1 MGLFNKDKR
10 LFRFIQLFNSAFRRY
25 RLQIVA
31 IAILSFLSGILE
43 GFGINAIIPMFSLI
57 TGHPLT
63 DTISLVIAKF
73 FLFFHLTYTVKYLLG
88 FTVFLFIIKAIIL
101 FCANYT
107 TTRITADYAKN
118 IRSELFKA
126 TLESDWSSL
135 SRQKV
140 GYLEQVLTTNVNN
153 SAALLSY
160 VGGLILVVSNFIVYS
175 VVAINISFPIAMLT
189 LVLGACVFLLFKPL
203 FYRNRVTSAETV
215 EKYKKLAH
223 YVNENIIGIKTIKS
237 MFVESPVVQK
247 ARDYFERMKELDIT
261 VESLKILTN
270 ASLQPIGMIFI
281 VGIFAFFYK
290 TADTFDFSSFAVII
304 YAINKIFGNIQIA
317 QAQMHTMSSQVP
329 HMMSVLS
336 FKEYVLQHKEKDSG
350 TRHFGFNNALELQ
363 NVSFHYDENEPT
375 LSSVSFSV
383 KEGEMVGLIG
393 PSGAGKT
400 TLVDILL
407 RLLRPKKGRV
417 LIDGE
422 NIEEI
427 YLGEWRKN
435 IGYVSQDIF
444 LINDTIANNITF
456 YDESISR
463 EGMIDAAV
471 TANIHEF
478 IETLPEG
485 YDTVVGERGTRLSGG
500 QRQRIVLA
508 RVLARRPRILILDEA
523 TSALDNESEAL
534 IQKAI
539 EKLKGTTTVIVIAHR
554 LSTVMISDKLVVL
567 ENGKLIEEGSP
578 QALLKKKDS
587 YFFKTYNVR
596 T

>member
-1 MGLFNKDKR
+1 MV
-10 LFRFIQLFNSAFRRY
+10 
-25 RLQIVA
+25 LQ
-31 IAILSFLSGILE
+31 
-43 GFGINAIIPMFSLI
+43 
-57 TGHPLT
+57 
-63 DTISLVIAKF
+63 
-73 FLFFHLTYTVKYLLG
+73 
-88 FTVFLFIIKAIIL
+88 
-101 FCANYT
+101 
-107 TTRITADYAKN
+107 
-118 IRSELFKA
+118 
-126 TLESDWSSL
+126 SDWSSL
-135 SRQKV
+135 SKQKV

-160 VGGLILVVSNFIVYS
+160 VGGFILVASNFVVYS
-175 VVAINISFPIAMLT
+175 IIAINISFPIAMLT
-189 LVLGACVFLLFKPL
+189 LGLGIGVFFLFKPL
-203 FYRNRVTSAETV
+203 FYKNRIASAETV

-223 YVNENIIGIKTIKS
+223 YVNENIIGIKAIKS
-237 MFVESPVVQK
+237 MFVENNVLERGR
-247 ARDYFERMKELDIT
+247 AYFERMKELDIK

-270 ASLQPIGMIFI
+270 VSLQPIGMIFI
-281 VGIFAFFYK
+281 VGIFAFFYE
-290 TADTFDFSSFAVII
+290 TTDTINFASFAVII

-336 FKEYVLQHKEKDSG
+336 FKENAIKHKEEDGG
-350 TRHFGFNNALELQ
+350 TRHFVFNDALELQ
-363 NVSFHYDENEPT
+363 KVSFFYNENEQT

-383 KEGEMVGLIG
+383 KKGEMIGLIG

-407 RLLRPKKGRV
+407 RLLSQKEGAV
-417 LIDGE
+417 LLDGE
-422 NIEEI
+422 SIDKI
-427 YLGEWRKN
+427 YLEEWRKN

-444 LINDTIANNITF
+444 LMNDTIANNIKF
-456 YDESISR
+456 YDESMKEEDIVL
-463 EGMIDAAV
+463 AAI

-478 IETLPEG
+478 IQTLPDG

-508 RVLARRPRILILDEA
+508 RALARHPRILILDEA

-539 EKLKGTTTVIVIAHR
+539 EKLKGKTTVIVIAHR

-567 ENGKLIEEGSP
+567 ENGRVIEEGSP
-578 QALLKKKDS
+578 KELLKKKDS

-596 T
+596 A

>member
-1 MGLFNKDKR
+1 MALFNKDKR
-10 LFRFIQLFNSAFRRY
+10 LFRFIQLFNSAFRQY
-25 RLQIVA
+25 RLQIFA
-31 IAILSFLSGILE
+31 IAILSFVSGVLE
-43 GFGINAIIPMFSLI
+43 GVGINAIIPMFSLI

-63 DTISLVIAKF
+63 DTISQIIEKF
-73 FLFFHLTYTVKYLLG
+73 FSFFHLAYTVKYLLS
-88 FTVFLFIIKAIIL
+88 FTVLLFIIKAIIL
-101 FCANYT
+101 FFANYT

-118 IRSELFKA
+118 IRSELFKL
-126 TLESDWSSL
+126 TLESNWTYL
-135 SRQKV
+135 SKQKV
-140 GYLEQVLTTNVNN
+140 GYLEQILTTNVNN

-160 VGGLILVVSNFIVYS
+160 IGGFILVASNFIVYS
-175 VVAINISFPIAMLT
+175 AVAINISFPIAMLT
-189 LVLGACVFLLFKPL
+189 FVLGGSVFLLLKPL
-203 FYRNRVTSAETV
+203 FYKNRITSAETV

-223 YVNENIIGIKTIKS
+223 YVNENIIGIKTVKS
-237 MFVESPVVQK
+237 MFVESPVIQK
-247 ARDYFERMKELDIT
+247 ARDYFERMKQLDIT

-290 TADTFDFSSFAVII
+290 TADTFDFSTFAVII
-304 YAINKIFGNIQIA
+304 YAINKIFGNIQMA
-317 QAQMHTMSSQVP
+317 QAQIHTMSSQIP
-329 HMMSVLS
+329 HMMSVLAY
-336 FKEYVLQHKEKDSG
+336 KEYALQHKEQDNGK
-350 TRHFGFNNALELQ
+350 RQFVFNDVLELQ
-363 NVSFHYDENEPT
+363 NIGFNYNENQPI
-375 LSSVSFSV
+375 LSSVSFSI
-383 KEGEMVGLIG
+383 KRGSMVGIIG

-407 RLLRPKKGRV
+407 RFLHPKQGAVLLDGQK
-417 LIDGE
+417 IDDI
-422 NIEEI
+422 N
-427 YLGEWRKN
+427 LGEWRKN

-444 LINDTIANNITF
+444 LINDTITNNIKF
-456 YDESISR
+456 YDESMKHDDI
-463 EGMIDAAV
+463 INAAR

-478 IETLPEG
+478 IETLPDG

-539 EKLKGTTTVIVIAHR
+539 EKLKGTTTVIAIAHR

-567 ENGKLIEEGSP
+567 ENGKIIEEGTP
-578 QALLKKKDS
+578 HELLKKKDS